1 MAVRRL
7 GRPGGVPRRPG
18 TGPEVYPKQYR
29 LTGKRCGNW
38 LRWPGKHHKRDAWS
52 RVWDGSRWLEGSP
65 AVDHMLGLR
74 VADRLYLPPDF
85 DFEQYASTPTKR
97 KRRRKVAC
105 RDYVWPADTPL
116 AGRVVGKLLG
126 GETPSD
132 AEFLGLVPET
142 RAVAKYLSRVAVI
155 PDRVPMLIAY
165 PVTVV
170 DEHYNYTSSPPG
182 GYTPPGVAPPPGY
195 KWVPPADPAKV
206 DLVERILDSLPPPA
220 YEPEWAPRAA
230 RVAPVVTQSGTPTWV
245 TPIPKGKGTGRG
257 LVDFDTAAQ
266 TFDLATYLG
275 LGTTGG
281 KVLCPAHADTNP
293 SLSVYHAHGRWHY
306 RCWACGVHGDSIAY
320 LAHTH
325 NISRYEAARKILS
338 KGARFPKVTGNQVA
352 SRPPAYTNPAWQFA
366 VVEIINHAHSEL
378 TSASGRE
385 ARAYLHSRGLDDAT
399 IGAYRLGWNRRT
411 VVCDEVEDW
420 PQGLII
426 PRGVVLPWL
435 LPGGSYTDHYD
446 PNTDPPVYAGFNV
459 RLLGYPNLSDPP
471 VSKERGPGAQVHQRP
486 GVYPDLPL
494 PVQYPRAAGPAAAR
508 AGGRVRRPAGDPVSG

>member
-65 AVDHMLGLR
+65 AVDHMLNLR

-142 RAVAKYLSRVAVI
+142 RAVAKYLSRVASV

-170 DEHYNYTSSPPG
+170 DEHYNYTGSPPG

-195 KWVPPADPAKV
+195 KWIPPADPAKV
-206 DLVERILDSLPPPA
+206 DLVERVLDALPPPA

-230 RVAPVVTQSGTPTWV
+230 RVAHVVTQSGTPTWV

-306 RCWACGVHGDSIAY
+306 RCWACGVHGDAIAY

-352 SRPPAYTNPAWQFA
+352 SRPPAYTNPAWQF
-366 VVEIINHAHSEL
+366 
-378 TSASGRE
+378 
-385 ARAYLHSRGLDDAT
+385 
-399 IGAYRLGWNRRT
+399 T
-411 VVCDEVEDW
+411 V
-420 PQGLII
+420 
-426 PRGVVLPWL
+426 
-435 LPGGSYTDHYD
+435 
-446 PNTDPPVYAGFNV
+446 A
-459 RLLGYPNLSDPP
+459 RLLTTHTRN
-471 VSKERGPGAQVHQRP
+471 
-486 GVYPDLPL
+486 
-494 PVQYPRAAGPAAAR
+494 
-508 AGGRVRRPAGDPVSG
+508 

>member
-65 AVDHMLGLR
+65 AVEHMLNLR

-142 RAVAKYLSRVAVI
+142 RAIAKYLSRVASV

-170 DEHYNYTSSPPG
+170 DEHYNYTG
-182 GYTPPGVAPPPGY
+182 
-195 KWVPPADPAKV
+195 
-206 DLVERILDSLPPPA
+206 
-220 YEPEWAPRAA
+220 
-230 RVAPVVTQSGTPTWV
+230 QS
-245 TPIPKGKGTGRG
+245 
-257 LVDFDTAAQ
+257 
-266 TFDLATYLG
+266 
-275 LGTTGG
+275 
-281 KVLCPAHADTNP
+281 
-293 SLSVYHAHGRWHY
+293 
-306 RCWACGVHGDSIAY
+306 
-320 LAHTH
+320 
-325 NISRYEAARKILS
+325 
-338 KGARFPKVTGNQVA
+338 
-352 SRPPAYTNPAWQFA
+352 
-366 VVEIINHAHSEL
+366 
-378 TSASGRE
+378 
-385 ARAYLHSRGLDDAT
+385 
-399 IGAYRLGWNRRT
+399 RR
-411 VVCDEVEDW
+411 
-420 PQGLII
+420 
-426 PRGVVLPWL
+426 
-435 LPGGSYTDHYD
+435 
-446 PNTDPPVYAGFNV
+446 
-459 RLLGYPNLSDPP
+459 
-471 VSKERGPGAQVHQRP
+471 
-486 GVYPDLPL
+486 
-494 PVQYPRAAGPAAAR
+494 
-508 AGGRVRRPAGDPVSG
+508 